1 MSFVHY
7 LFLGHF
13 DRVGDAVRFA
23 KDPQDGTYRPV
34 IRSALDAE
42 SIVTTLREVKGSEVE
57 GVDFPDDWTVWSEG
71 GYLVC
76 DKYTRNAEVI
86 DFIDR
91 LVRQT
96 RCDMYDAAAHSDI
109 TLREWLESSR
119 CHAKL

>member
-1 MSFVHY
+1 MPFVHY

-13 DRVGDAVRFA
+13 ERAGDAVRFA
-23 KDPQDGTYRPV
+23 KNSDDGAYRPV
-34 IRSALDAE
+34 VRSALEDE
-42 SIVTTLREVKGSEVE
+42 SIVAALREVKGAEVE
-57 GVDFPDDWTVWSEG
+57 NVDYPNDWGVWSEG

-91 LVRQT
+91 LVRRT